1 MPVRLKIGPLS
12 WTDDV
17 LEELGG
23 DPDFAFGLE
32 NERIIDAAERSAE
45 LGHASRSQAGGSH
58 DVPAVS

>member
-1 MPVRLKIGPLS
+1 MPVRLGISTLPS
-12 WTDDV
+12 TDDA

-45 LGHASRSQAGGSH
+45 LGLRVAIARGRAG
-58 DVPAVS
+58 

>member
-1 MPVRLKIGPLS
+1 MPVRLKIGPLT

-32 NERIIDAAERSAE
+32 NERIIDAAEWSAE
-45 LGHASRSQAGGSH
+45 LVLRVAIARGRAG
-58 DVPAVS
+58 